1 MRQELMSWLRAIA
14 VALGTV
20 AVVGTITIVGSSAL
34 ELVALR

>member
-1 MRQELMSWLRAIA
+1 MRQELMSWLRVIT

-20 AVVGTITIVGSSAL
+20 AVIGTITVIGGSAL